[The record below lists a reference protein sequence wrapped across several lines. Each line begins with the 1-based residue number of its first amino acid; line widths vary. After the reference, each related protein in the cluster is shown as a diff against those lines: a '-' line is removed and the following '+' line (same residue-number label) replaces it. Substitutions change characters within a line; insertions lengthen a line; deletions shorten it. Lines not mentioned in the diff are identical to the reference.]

1 LDSKTNSKAM
11 KKIINYSVLASLL
24 FMTACTKKV
33 EEITPIDRINPDLLF
48 STPARMEAA
57 VVGAYDGL
65 QSAEFLSGRTLIYA
79 DLLGDDVIDKNG
91 FFGDFARFNMLAN
104 NGIPANMWNAGYNA
118 IARANRAK
126 AGIEAN
132 PGVVSATKSKEFI
145 AETKFVRA
153 LAHFYMVNFY
163 AQGYNFTADASHPGI
178 PYITTSYTTN
188 DPAGNV
194 PRNTVK
200 QVYDFVIQDL
210 NEALADLPM
219 VQANISL
226 TKTRATKAAAAA
238 ILSRVYLYKEDWAN
252 AKTMA
257 GRIIAGEFGTFALT
271 TNPDGVFGP
280 GRYTTSETIFS
291 IPNSA
296 NDNPNTN
303 NALPQHYFETGR
315 GDLTVS
321 QLFRNA
327 ATNPYFA
334 ADDKRRA
341 LILANSQPANSGNF
355 YTAKYP
361 DVATRADW
369 APIIR
374 YAEVLLNYAE
384 ASARIA
390 AGVDADAV
398 TKLNLVRDR
407 ARVSAPQYTV
417 ASFATKQDL
426 INAIL
431 AERRIELAFEGHR
444 YFDLKRTKTSY
455 TRIDSDRTT
464 VLTAT
469 YGTDK
474 YILPIP
480 QGEVDKSLGVL
491 KQNNGY

>member
-1 LDSKTNSKAM
+1 M
-11 KKIINYSVLASLL
+11 KVFIYYLL
-24 FMTACTKKV
+24 LVSALLSACTKKV
-33 EEITPIDRINPDLLF
+33 QDITPIDRITPDLVF

-79 DLLGDDVIDKNG
+79 DLLGDDVIDKNN
-91 FFGDFARFNMLAN
+91 FFADFARFNMLAN
-104 NGIPANMWNAGYNA
+104 NGLAANMWSAGYNA

-126 AGIEAN
+126 VGIEAN
-132 PGVVSATKSKEFI
+132 PGIVSPAKAKEFI

-153 LAHFYMVNFY
+153 IAHFYLVNFY
-163 AQGYNFTADASHPGI
+163 AQGYTFTADASHPGI
-178 PYITTSYTTN
+178 PYVTSSFTTN

-194 PRNTVK
+194 PRATVK
-200 QVYDFVIQDL
+200 QVYDNILLDL
-210 NEALADLPM
+210 NDALTDLPLA
-219 VQANISL
+219 QANLSL
-226 TKTRATKAAAAA
+226 TKTRGTKAAAAA
-238 ILSRVYLYKEDWAN
+238 LLSRVYLYKEDWTN
-252 AKTMA
+252 AKTIA
-257 GRIIAGEFGTFALT
+257 GRIISGEFGTFTLNASP
-271 TNPDGVFGP
+271 NGVFGP
-280 GRYTTSETIFS
+280 GKYTTAETIFS

-303 NALPQHYFETGR
+303 NALPQHYYETGR

-321 QLFRNA
+321 QLFLNA
-327 ATNPYFA
+327 STDPYFA
-334 ADDKRRA
+334 ADDKRRT
-341 LILANSQPANSGNF
+341 LILANTMPSNSGNF

-369 APIIR
+369 APVIR

-384 ASARIA
+384 AGARLA
-390 AGVDADAV
+390 AGVDADAIS
-398 TKLNLVRDR
+398 KLNMVRDR
-407 ARVSAPQYTV
+407 SRVSAPQYTV
-417 ASFATKQDL
+417 ASFVTKQDL

-444 YFDLKRTKTSY
+444 YFDLKRTKSSY

-464 VLTAT
+464 VITAT

-480 QGEVDKSLGVL
+480 QAEVDKSLGIL
-491 KQNNGY
+491 KQNPGY